1 VSDTVDRVPP
11 SRWLLLLPVA
21 LVLGL
26 FFTSVV
32 MLFSNAFIERGT
44 VSFRYFQQILDRPD
58 YQWAFYRTVLSSL
71 IVSFSAVL
79 LSYPIALL
87 LWRSGDRWRNSLLI
101 LVLVPWLVSLV
112 VRSYGWI
119 ILLGPKGFINA
130 MLAWIGVIDAPLP
143 LMFNDFG
150 IILGLTHVLMPFAV
164 ISILSSL
171 LAIEQN
177 MQEASNALGA
187 TGFQTF
193 RKVVFPLSL
202 PGTFTAL
209 MVVYLACI
217 GSIVT
222 PLLLGG
228 VTQKYVGSQIYQ
240 EVMSTYNMNK
250 GAAWSLCLLAI
261 SFASLVVFKAVE
273 RRALRGHS

>member
-58 YQWAFYRTVLSSL
+58 YQWSFYRTVLSSV

-87 LWRSGDRWRNSLLI
+87 LWRAGDRWRNSLLI

-130 MLAWIGVIDAPLP
+130 MLAWTGVIDQPLP

-171 LAIEQN
+171 LAIEPN
-177 MQEASNALGA
+177 MQEASNVLGA

-273 RRALRGHS
+273 RRALRGHQ

>member
-1 VSDTVDRVPP
+1 MTASPDRVPP

-21 LVLGL
+21 VVLGL

-32 MLFSNAFIERGT
+32 MLFSNAFIARGT
-44 VSFRYFQQILDRPD
+44 VSLRYFQQILDRPD
-58 YQWAFYRTVLSSL
+58 YQLAFLRTVLSS
-71 IVSFSAVL
+71 IVVSVSAVL
-79 LSYPIALL
+79 LAYPIALL
-87 LWRSGDRWRNSLLI
+87 LWRAGDRWRNQLLI
-101 LVLVPWLVSLV
+101 VVLVPWLVSLV

-130 MLAWIGVIDAPLP
+130 MLAWIGVLDEPLP

-150 IILGLTHVLMPFAV
+150 IIIGLTHVLMPFAV

-171 LAIEQN
+171 LAIESN
-177 MQEASNALGA
+177 LEEASNALGA
-187 TGFQTF
+187 TGLQTF
-193 RKVVFPLSL
+193 RRVVLPLSL
-202 PGTFTAL
+202 PGAFTAL

-217 GSIVT
+217 GAIVT

-228 VTQKYVGSQIYQ
+228 VTQKFVGSQIYQ

-261 SFASLVVFKAVE
+261 SFLSLLLFKAIE
-273 RRALRGHS
+273 RRALRGQA

>member
-1 VSDTVDRVPP
+1 VTDPAERLPP
-11 SRWLLLLPVA
+11 SRLLLLLPVTA
-21 LVLGL
+21 VLGL

-32 MLFSNAFIERGT
+32 MLFSNAFIEDGT

-58 YQWAFYRTVLSSL
+58 YQVAFFRTVLSS
-71 IVSFSAVL
+71 IVVALAAVL
-79 LSYPIALL
+79 LAYPIALL
-87 LWRSGDRWRNSLLI
+87 LWRAGDRWRNRLLI
-101 LVLVPWLVSLV
+101 VVLVPWLVSLV

-130 MLAWIGVIDAPLP
+130 MLAWIGVLDEPLP

-171 LAIEQN
+171 LAIEPN
-177 MQEASNALGA
+177 LEEASGVLGA
-187 TGFQTF
+187 TGLQTF
-193 RKVVFPLSL
+193 LRVVFPLSL
-202 PGTFTAL
+202 PGAFTAL

-217 GSIVT
+217 GAIVT
-222 PLLLGG
+222 PMLLGG
-228 VTQKYVGSQIYQ
+228 VTQKFVGSQIYQ

-250 GAAWSLCLLAI
+250 GAAWSLCLLAV
-261 SFASLVVFKAVE
+261 SFLSLVCFKAIE
-273 RRALRGHS
+273 RRALRGHP

>member
-1 VSDTVDRVPP
+1 MTDTAERLPP
-11 SRWLLLLPVA
+11 SRLLLLLPVTA
-21 LVLGL
+21 VLGL

-32 MLFSNAFIERGT
+32 MLFSNAFIEDGT

-58 YQWAFYRTVLSSL
+58 YQTAFYRTVLSS
-71 IVSFSAVL
+71 IVVAFSAVL
-79 LSYPIALL
+79 LAYPIALL
-87 LWRSGDRWRNSLLI
+87 LWRAGDRWRNRLLI
-101 LVLVPWLVSLV
+101 VVLVPWLVSLV

-130 MLAWIGVIDAPLP
+130 MLAWIGVLDDPLP

-177 MQEASNALGA
+177 LEEASNVLGA
-187 TGFQTF
+187 TGLQTF
-193 RKVVFPLSL
+193 LRVVFPLSL
-202 PGTFTAL
+202 PGAFTAL

-217 GSIVT
+217 GAIVT
-222 PLLLGG
+222 PMLLGG
-228 VTQKYVGSQIYQ
+228 VTQKFVGSQIYQ

-250 GAAWSLCLLAI
+250 GAAWSLCLLAV
-261 SFASLVVFKAVE
+261 SFLSLVCFKAIE
-273 RRALRGHS
+273 RRVLRGHP